1 MEQIELLQRLRR
13 GDAVA
18 ARKLVQSHH
27 SDVFRLALSIL
38 DDPAEAED
46 VTQDVFIAA
55 LDALDSFRGDSALK
69 TWLFSITVNVCRRR
83 WRQRKTR
90 ENLLQVLKNVFPLL
104 GTRPVQPETDLVARE
119 NRAELWQTVGNLGE
133 KYQFP
138 LILFYEHEMP
148 VTEIARVLDI
158 PVGTVLSRL
167 HTARGR
173 LAVTLRRAAA
183 DEELNYE
190 SNIS

>member
-13 GDAVA
+13 GDAGA
-18 ARKLVQSHH
+18 AQKLVQSYHPEI
-27 SDVFRLALSIL
+27 FRLALSIL

-46 VTQDVFIAA
+46 IAQDVFIAA
-55 LDALDSFRGDSALK
+55 LDALDSYRGDSALK

-83 WRQRKTR
+83 WRQRKAR
-90 ENLLQVLKNVFPLL
+90 ERLLQVLKAVIPLL
-104 GTRPVQPETDLVARE
+104 GTRSVQPEADLVARE
-119 NRAELWQTVGNLGE
+119 SQAELWQAVGNLGE

-148 VTEIARVLDI
+148 VAEIAQVLDI
-158 PVGTVLSRL
+158 PIGTVLSRL
-167 HTARGR
+167 HTARRR
-173 LAVTLRRAAA
+173 LAVTLRHAAV

-190 SNIS
+190 SNLS

>member
-1 MEQIELLQRLRR
+1 MDQIELLQRLRR
-13 GDAVA
+13 GDAA
-18 ARKLVQSHH
+18 AAQKLVQSYH

-38 DDPAEAED
+38 DVPAEAED

-55 LDALDSFRGDSALK
+55 LDALDSYRGDSALK

-83 WRQRKTR
+83 WRQRKAR
-90 ENLLQVLKNVFPLL
+90 ENLLQVLKSVFPLL
-104 GTRPVQPETDLVARE
+104 GTRPVQPEADLVTKE
-119 NRAELWQTVGNLGE
+119 NRAELWQAVGNLGE

-138 LILFYEHEMP
+138 LILFYEHELP
-148 VTEIARVLDI
+148 VAEIARVLDI

-173 LAVTLRRAAA
+173 LADALRHTVT

>member
-1 MEQIELLQRLRR
+1 MEQTELLQRLRR
-13 GDAVA
+13 GDAGA
-18 ARKLVQSHH
+18 AQKLVQSYHAEI
-27 SDVFRLALSIL
+27 FRLALSIL
-38 DDPAEAED
+38 DEPAEAED
-46 VTQDVFIAA
+46 ATQDAFIAA
-55 LDALDSFRGDSALK
+55 LDALDSYRGDSAFK

-83 WRQRKTR
+83 WRQRKAR
-90 ENLLQVLKNVFPLL
+90 ERLQQVLKTVLPTL
-104 GTRPVQPETDLVARE
+104 GTRSVQPETALVAQE
-119 NRAELWQTVGNLGE
+119 NQAELWQAVSKLGE

-148 VTEIARVLDI
+148 VAEIAQVLDI

-173 LAVTLRRAAA
+173 LAATLRWTVK

-190 SNIS
+190 SNFS